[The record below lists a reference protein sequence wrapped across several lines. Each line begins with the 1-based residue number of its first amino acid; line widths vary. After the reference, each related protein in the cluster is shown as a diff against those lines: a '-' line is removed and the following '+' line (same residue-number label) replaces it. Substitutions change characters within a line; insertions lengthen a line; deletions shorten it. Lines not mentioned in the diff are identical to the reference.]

1 MKYNRSTIMKIN
13 EKKLKE
19 LQSIKDTQKAMN
31 FILTFDPLNVLTIN
45 KENNN
50 G

>member
-1 MKYNRSTIMKIN
+1 MKIN

-31 FILTFDPLNVLTIN
+31 FILTFDPLNILTK
-45 KENNN
+45 KENKH
-50 G
+50 GRLLQTK

>member
-1 MKYNRSTIMKIN
+1 MKIN

-31 FILTFDPLNVLTIN
+31 FILTFDPLNVLTK

-50 G
+50 ES

>member
-1 MKYNRSTIMKIN
+1 MKIN

-31 FILTFDPLNVLTIN
+31 FILTFDPLNVLTITK

-50 G
+50 DT

>member
-1 MKYNRSTIMKIN
+1 MKIN

-50 G
+50 ET